1 MAVKVTGQFEPAG
14 DFSIVDGADV
24 SGHITGSNVSASGQL
39 EAGSLGTNLA
49 SIISGST
56 PFNAAAVSGSLGANA
71 SLIRSLTATGISGS
85 TPFDASDVS
94 GSWQGHL
101 SSSRVTFGGDIYA
114 DGNVIAQNYIVSSSV
129 THMTQSFSSGSTIFG
144 DTLDD
149 THQFTGSLFITGS
162 KISGSSTSTGSFQT
176 IRFGPPGRNFRFY
189 ESGNDAYFGGSGLAI
204 GSTIRFRVNAGESL
218 STGGTDTI
226 TRIENI
232 SSNTYMSVGGDGGSA
247 DTALLI
253 NTGNQNYLGL
263 GLRTNAGL
271 NTPNV
276 IKIHDELSRL

>member
-162 KISGSSTSTGSFQT
+162 KISGSST
-176 IRFGPPGRNFRFY
+176 
-189 ESGNDAYFGGSGLAI
+189 
-204 GSTIRFRVNAGESL
+204 
-218 STGGTDTI
+218 
-226 TRIENI
+226 
-232 SSNTYMSVGGDGGSA
+232 
-247 DTALLI
+247 
-253 NTGNQNYLGL
+253 
-263 GLRTNAGL
+263 
-271 NTPNV
+271 
-276 IKIHDELSRL
+276 